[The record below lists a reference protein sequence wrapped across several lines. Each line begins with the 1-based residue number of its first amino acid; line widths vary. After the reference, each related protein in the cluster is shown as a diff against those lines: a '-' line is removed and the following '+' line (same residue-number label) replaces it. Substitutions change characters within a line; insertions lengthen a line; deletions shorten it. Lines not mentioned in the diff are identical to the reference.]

1 MDQEIKK
8 ARQKLAQT
16 DGVQSV
22 SVDGMS
28 VTRQSAADKIA
39 ILEELKKSKVT
50 KIPMFMARW
59 K

>member
-1 MDQEIKK
+1 MRQEIKK
-8 ARQKLAQT
+8 LQRDLT
-16 DGVQSV
+16 RSDGVQSV

-39 ILEELKKSKVT
+39 ILEELKKSQVK
-50 KIPMFMARW
+50 KIPMFQARW